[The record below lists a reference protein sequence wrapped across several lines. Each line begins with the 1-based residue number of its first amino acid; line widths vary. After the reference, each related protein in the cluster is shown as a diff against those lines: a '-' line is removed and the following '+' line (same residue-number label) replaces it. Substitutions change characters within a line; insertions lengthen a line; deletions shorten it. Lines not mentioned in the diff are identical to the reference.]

1 MLGHLSPT
9 TDSLRVAIVGLGP
22 KGLFALE
29 RLLDHASPGRPGI
42 PIEIDAFEPHPVPGA
57 GSVYDP
63 GQPAYLRM
71 NFAAGLLDMWWPGG
85 TAVPPSDQRSFV
97 SWSRAH
103 GAAWHPDDYPPRSA
117 VGRYL
122 SDGLAALLAHAPP
135 HVVVTI
141 RSTRVRAIRRS
152 GENWEV
158 AADGPAGRYDEVLI
172 ATGHDPSWP
181 GALSNGWTG
190 PAPLVPAVFPV
201 ERRLSTDQV
210 PPGATV
216 AIRGFA
222 LSFIDAALATTE
234 GRGGSFEPWPDA
246 KRDRS
251 EIGGS
256 SPLGATRLRYRPGG
270 AEPAAILPFSRTGRP
285 MLAKPAP
292 GLGTPGLDAIARRG
306 RRRIA
311 ALGGVV
317 RLRRDLLPILG
328 DAARANLLARSA
340 DARPLATVAA
350 WLERAVA
357 AGPDAPDE
365 APVEALG
372 RSLAVRGTGLEW
384 ALGQT
389 WRSLYPAVVARL
401 GDDRLATADW
411 PGFRNLAAEL
421 ERLSFGPPPVNA
433 AKLLALVDA
442 GLVDLTHVRG
452 RLATVGGRT
461 VLRSAHGDRP
471 IDVVIDAVLPAPG
484 AGPGQNPLL
493 DRLIADGHARVAP
506 GRRGIDVGP
515 DGSCRGIDG
524 SPTPGLAA
532 IGRPT
537 EDAVI
542 GNDTL
547 SRTLHP
553 VSDLWA
559 RRIIERSRVL
569 EPAGR

>member
-29 RLLDHASPGRPGI
+29 RLLDHASANRAGI

-57 GSVYDP
+57 GPVYDP
-63 GQPAYLRM
+63 GQPDHLRM
-71 NFAAGLLDMWWPGG
+71 NFAAGQVDMWWPGS
-85 TAVPPSDQRSFV
+85 TAVPASEQRSFV
-97 SWSRAH
+97 SWSHAH
-103 GAAWHPDDYPPRSA
+103 GANWGPDDYPPRSE

-122 SDGLAALLAHAPP
+122 SDGLTVLLAHAPP
-135 HVVVTI
+135 HVAVTI
-141 RSTRVRAIRRS
+141 RSTRVRALRRS
-152 GENWEV
+152 GEQWEV
-158 AADGPAGRYDEVLI
+158 AADGPAVGYDEVLI
-172 ATGHDPSWP
+172 ATGHDTSWP

-190 PAPLVPAVFPV
+190 PARLVPAVFPV
-201 ERRLSTDQV
+201 DRRLSTAHV
-210 PPGATV
+210 PPGAKV

-222 LSFIDAALATTE
+222 LSFIDAALAMTE
-234 GRGGSFEPWPDA
+234 GRGGSFEPRPPGE
-246 KRDRS
+246 RDRS
-251 EIGGS
+251 ENGES
-256 SPLGATRLRYRPGG
+256 SRLGATPLRYRPGG
-270 AEPAAILPFSRTGRP
+270 AEPAAILPFSRTGSP
-285 MLAKPAP
+285 MLAKPPAGLGP
-292 GLGTPGLDAIARRG
+292 GLEAIGQRG

-317 RLRRDLLPILG
+317 RLRRDLLPILA
-328 DAARANLLARSA
+328 DAARANLLARPA
-340 DARPLATVAA
+340 GDRAEAAVAA

-357 AGPDAPDE
+357 AAPSSPGE

-372 RSLAVRGTGLEW
+372 RSLAVRPTGLEW

-389 WRSLYPAVVARL
+389 WRSLYPAIVAHL
-401 GDDRLATADW
+401 GDDRLASADW

-421 ERLSFGPPPVNA
+421 ERVSFGPPPVNA

-442 GLVDLTHVRG
+442 GLVELTHVRG
-452 RLATVGGRT
+452 RLATVGELT

-471 IDVVIDAVLPAPG
+471 IDVVVDAVLPSPG

-515 DGSCRGIDG
+515 DGACRGTDG

-553 VSDLWA
+553 VSDRWA
-559 RRIIERSRVL
+559 RRIVDRCGVL